1 MPKRHWRDWFGPYV
15 DVIKP
20 KVALLMSDCG
30 LAKFAWFVALSAS
43 ARNCKLT
50 LSDKVNVRKMLK
62 SVSKKPGPRRVFRP
76 ADPKRAPVSG
86 AHAQF
91 EVQFTPS
98 TVLSNHGPAPSA
110 PRCAVV
116 PTPPRVLI
124 VGLSCRGTCPLP
136 PASKFGALPCIT

>member
-1 MPKRHWRDWFGPYV
+1 MTYQRARWANVDPALPRSVLRMSSIQKLSRMPKRHWRDWFGPYV

-43 ARNCKLT
+43 ARNCNLT

-76 ADPKRAPVSG
+76 TDPKRAPVSG
-86 AHAQF
+86 IHAQF
-91 EVQFTPS
+91 AVQF
-98 TVLSNHGPAPSA
+98 
-110 PRCAVV
+110 
-116 PTPPRVLI
+116 
-124 VGLSCRGTCPLP
+124 
-136 PASKFGALPCIT
+136 